1 MLNVVEEYWNRAL
14 GRDTT
19 PGVHLVADSRGGHG
33 VYVLGTPGCVRV
45 TVPTDLLTDAVLAVH
60 EIAPETLLT
69 AEFWSEAFPDGAVLG
84 PSQHHYLTGTDQLP
98 DHSGIRRLNPGD
110 HLALAELRSAC
121 PEADWEEGGFA
132 DEPGA
137 LFGAFD
143 GGVLLAAAN
152 LTNWN
157 GQPTDVGLLTRPEAR
172 RRGLAT
178 RTAAAASAHALRLH
192 GIARLR
198 ALVANVPSM
207 AIARRLGYTPYGLNV
222 YVRL

>member
-45 TVPTDLLTDAVLAVH
+45 TVPTEQLTDAVMAVH
-60 EIAPETLLT
+60 GIGPESLLT
-69 AEFWSEAFPDGAVLG
+69 AEFWSEVFPQASVLG
-84 PSQHHYLTGTDQLP
+84 PSQHHYLTSADRLP
-98 DHSGIRRLNPGD
+98 EHSAIRRLNPGD

-121 PEADWEEGGFA
+121 PEEDWEEGGFA

-143 GGVLLAAAN
+143 EGRLLAAAN

-178 RTAAAASAHALRLH
+178 RTAAAASSHALRLH
-192 GIARLR
+192 GIARFR
-198 ALVANVPSM
+198 ALVDSPAAM
-207 AIARRLGYTPYGLNV
+207 RIAQRLGYTPYGLNV

>member
-45 TVPTDLLTDAVLAVH
+45 TVPTEQLTDAVLAVH
-60 EIAPETLLT
+60 EIDQETLLT
-69 AEFWSEAFPDGAVLG
+69 AEFWAKAFPDGAVLG
-84 PSQHHYLTGTDQLP
+84 PSQHHYLTSADRLP

-121 PEADWEEGGFA
+121 PEEDWEEGGFA

-143 GGVLLAAAN
+143 DGRLLAAAN

-157 GQPTDVGLLTRPEAR
+157 GQPTDVGLLTRPDAR
-172 RRGLAT
+172 GRGLAT
-178 RTAAAASAHALRLH
+178 RAASAACAHALRLH
-192 GIARLR
+192 GIVRYR
-198 ALVANVPSM
+198 TLVANPASM
-207 AIARRLGYTPYGLNV
+207 TIARRLGGTPYGLNI